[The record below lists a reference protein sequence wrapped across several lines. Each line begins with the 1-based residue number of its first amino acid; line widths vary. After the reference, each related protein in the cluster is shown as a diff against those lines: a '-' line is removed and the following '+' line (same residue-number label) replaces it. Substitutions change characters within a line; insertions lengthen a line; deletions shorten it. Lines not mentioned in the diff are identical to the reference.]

1 MSSEGAPGPL
11 RILLVE
17 DDPDDFILVRDALRE
32 LGDQRL
38 VLDWVE
44 DADEAIAAMASGHH
58 DVCLLDYRLG
68 AITGLELM
76 RQARRRG
83 ARLPVILLTGQSDT
97 EVDRQAQ
104 EAGAADFVVK
114 AQMTPVLLERSIRY
128 SVQHARTLEALR
140 RSRASFRELIERLPD
155 GVCVIHGTSI
165 TYVNPALF
173 TLLGCASPNE
183 LLGLEVQELAA
194 RFLHEEDREQVLREF
209 EAPLEGGGQE
219 PFREVRLVR
228 ASGESIPA
236 ELARFPV
243 VFEGQPCTMY
253 IARDLTERKRMQS
266 QLVLSDRMASLGMVA
281 GMIAHDINN
290 PLAYVLANLHILEG
304 DVLPRLSVTASEREE
319 LQALV
324 ADAQLGAARA
334 REIVQQ
340 FRIFSRGD
348 KEPRRQI
355 LEVHQV
361 IESALRMAGNEIRYR
376 ARLVRDYGDPV
387 RVEAR
392 EVELGQVLL
401 NLLVNAAQAIPEG
414 DAERHEIRVVT
425 RQRGEEAVIEVR
437 DTGVGIPADRIER
450 VFEPFFTTKPSGI
463 GTGLGLPIC
472 RSIIQSLGGRL
483 ELESVVGRGSILRIV
498 LPAVAPPSIV
508 ALPQPAREL
517 PSSPSRR
524 GRILIVDDEPLV
536 SQAIRRS
543 LQREHEVVVLTS
555 AREAHARLTGGEQ
568 FDVILC
574 DIMMPEMSGIDLYEE
589 LARVGPALSER
600 MVFLTGGAFTPRAR
614 EFLGQIK
621 NPCLEKPFNPRDLQ
635 ELVRTLLA
643 EDAASRA

>member
-1 MSSEGAPGPL
+1 MNSEAAPAPL
-11 RILLVE
+11 RILLIE

-32 LGDQRL
+32 LGDPRL

-44 DADEAIAAMASGHH
+44 DGDAGVEAMASGAH

-76 RQARRRG
+76 QKARRRG

-97 EVDRQAQ
+97 EVDRKAQ
-104 EAGAADFVVK
+104 EAGAADFLVK

-128 SVQHARTLEALR
+128 SVQQARTLEALR

-155 GVCVIHGTSI
+155 GVCVLHGAHI
-165 TYVNPALF
+165 IYVNPALF
-173 TLLGCASPNE
+173 TLLGCVSPNE
-183 LLGLEVQELAA
+183 LLGLEVRELAA
-194 RFLHEEDREQVLREF
+194 RFLHPEERELLLREF
-209 EAPLEGGGQE
+209 HAALEGEGPQ

-228 ASGESIPA
+228 ASGEGIPA

-243 VFEGQPCTMY
+243 VFEGEPCTMY
-253 IARDLTERKRMQS
+253 IARDLTERKRMQA

-304 DVLPRLSVTASEREE
+304 EVLPRLGVTDSEREE
-319 LQALV
+319 VQALV

-348 KEPRRQI
+348 KEPRRQT

-361 IESALRMAGNEIRYR
+361 LESALRMAGNEIRYR

-401 NLLVNAAQAIPEG
+401 NLLVNGAQAIPEG
-414 DAERHEIRVVT
+414 DAEHHEVRVVT
-425 RQRGEEAVIEVR
+425 RQRGAEAVIEIR
-437 DTGVGIPADRIER
+437 DTGVGIPADKLER
-450 VFEPFFTTKPSGI
+450 VFEPFYTTKPSGV

-483 ELESVVGRGSILRIV
+483 ELESEVGRGSVFRIV
-498 LPAVAPPSIV
+498 LPAVAPPSLES
-508 ALPQPAREL
+508 LPAPEREL
-517 PSSPSRR
+517 SPASSRR

-543 LQREHEVVVLTS
+543 LQREHEVIMLTS
-555 AREAHARLTGGEQ
+555 AREALARLKGGEP

-574 DIMMPEMSGIDLYEE
+574 DIMMPDMSGIDLHEA
-589 LARVGPALSER
+589 LARVAPELAAR

-621 NPCLEKPFNPRDLQ
+621 NPCVEKPFNPRDLQ
-635 ELVRTLLA
+635 QLVRTLLA
-643 EDAASRA
+643 EDAAPLV